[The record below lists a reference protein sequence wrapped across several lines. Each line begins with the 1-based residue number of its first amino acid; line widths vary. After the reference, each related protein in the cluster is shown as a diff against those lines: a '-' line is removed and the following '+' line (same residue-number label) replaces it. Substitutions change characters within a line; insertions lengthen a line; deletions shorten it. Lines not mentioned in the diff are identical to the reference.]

1 MAARFHF
8 SIKRLLQLS
17 LAIVLL
23 FLIAISLLYYFFIY
37 NFSRRQFESSLAS
50 FSQKIVA
57 QLDTQFQGVE
67 QCVTQLAYFSNMQ
80 EILFSKNPIVYLNNI
95 SGCNQLVD
103 YLKHT
108 SPIITELLITNP
120 YGHTFYS
127 GSTGKYKYQQFAE
140 AIREMSQPSP
150 FLSSFMTISPEEES
164 QQLPQLVYCFP
175 VYNTLRPGYASSQ
188 YAFGMVT
195 IDINALANLSYSG
208 EYQGEVKVFFYQDEV
223 IHISRWATEE
233 EVDALRELPLGKD
246 PQHKRLRLGDVDYT
260 YHTIS
265 LEDLDMSIVDLVPT
279 ESLLQ
284 RSAVIRNIG
293 TAILLITC
301 ACLMFSTWLLFRH
314 LSIPVKQMVTDMQ
327 DIQAG
332 TKKSLQLPK
341 LEDLR
346 YVAQS
351 VNQTLEVL
359 ESAKRRQQELS
370 HTLYQTTLAQKQAQ
384 FNSYKN
390 QISPHFLF
398 NTLES
403 MRSIAHHAK
412 VPVLENMLTSLASL
426 FRYSLRSSLVV
437 PLRDE
442 LNHVQSY
449 FNVMD
454 IRTPQRYELRLR
466 IDDNALNYPM
476 LSMVL
481 QPLVENSISHGFSRK
496 RGLCILL
503 IRAKVDENGVLNL
516 SVIDNGTGISPDK
529 LRELDQHC
537 RQEGDPL
544 QNSHIGLDNV
554 LHRLRLFYGK
564 EFQFKLQ
571 SEEKHYTAVSLYIP
585 KFPCDSPR

>member
-1 MAARFHF
+1 MAEKCSL
-8 SIKRLLQLS
+8 SIKRLLQIS
-17 LAIVLL
+17 LAIMLL
-23 FLIAISLLYYFFIY
+23 FLLIISVLYYLFIY
-37 NFSRRQFESSLAS
+37 TFSQDQFESSFQT
-50 FSQKIVA
+50 FSESIET
-57 QLDTQFQGVE
+57 QLDAQFHSVE
-67 QCVTQLAYFSNMQ
+67 QSAIQLSYFSNMQ
-80 EILFSKNPIVYLNNI
+80 EILFSKDPLVYLSNI

-108 SPIITELLITNP
+108 SPIITELLITSP

-140 AIREMSQPSP
+140 ATRDQSSP
-150 FLSSFMTISPEEES
+150 FLPSFMTIPPEEEG

-175 VYNTLRPGYASSQ
+175 VYNTLRPGYASSH
-188 YAFGMVT
+188 YAFGMAT

-208 EYQGEVKVFFYQDEV
+208 EYQGEVKAFFYQDEV
-223 IHISRWATEE
+223 IHISPWATEE
-233 EVDALRELPLGKD
+233 EVYALREIPLGKD
-246 PQHKRLRLGDVDYT
+246 LQYKRLRLGDIDYT
-260 YHTIS
+260 YHTIF

-293 TAILLITC
+293 TTVLLITC
-301 ACLMFSTWLLFRH
+301 ACLICSTWLLFRH

-359 ESAKRRQQELS
+359 ESANRRQQELS

-481 QPLVENSISHGFSRK
+481 QPLVENSISHGFSQK
-496 RGLCILL
+496 RGFCILL
-503 IRAKVDENGVLNL
+503 IRAQVDGNGVLNL

-529 LRELDQHC
+529 LRELDQRC
-537 RQEGDPL
+537 RQERNPL
-544 QNSHIGLDNV
+544 QNSHIGLNNV
-554 LHRLRLFYGK
+554 LHRLHLFYG
-564 EFQFKLQ
+564 ERFQFTLQ
-571 SEEKHYTAVSLYIP
+571 SKEKHYTAVSLYIP